1 MEQTQSKCL
10 QRDRLIRLKPTDL
23 EELVALQK
31 TVVVQGA
38 EASGYKIP
46 NSPIKMELYIQEKP
60 NQRGSGLT
68 GDRQKDYDHI
78 LKSLELPI
86 SLAQQ
91 VPVGW
96 QPGRLNITL
105 QGIEVKM

>member
-1 MEQTQSKCL
+1 
-10 QRDRLIRLKPTDL
+10 
-23 EELVALQK
+23 
-31 TVVVQGA
+31 
-38 EASGYKIP
+38 
-46 NSPIKMELYIQEKP
+46 MELYIQEKP

-68 GDRQKDYDHI
+68 GDHQKDYDHI

-105 QGIEVKM
+105 QEIEVK